1 MSTKC
6 RYHDVLWLE
15 CGEIEFENRKRWC
28 GAPTGSEAEERM
40 QAAQVALE
48 EMAEEN
54 WKNSEKVTGMKR
66 EIGARWQIRRRMQ
79 VAECK
84 IAEWQNC
91 QKGRGFE
98 VYESN
103 GDDSVMS

>member
-1 MSTKC
+1 
-6 RYHDVLWLE
+6 
-15 CGEIEFENRKRWC
+15 
-28 GAPTGSEAEERM
+28 M
-40 QAAQVALE
+40 QAAQVASE

-54 WKNSEKVTGMKR
+54 WKNSEKVTGMR
-66 EIGARWQIRRRMQ
+66 CEIGARWQIRRRMQ

-84 IAEWQNC
+84 IAERQNC

-103 GDDSVMS
+103 GDDSVTS